1 MKIAKYHT
9 NTVVGYTPT
18 ASPAS
23 CEVDTVRWKLY
34 ESWKEAENEP
44 NERYLQLSHLLR
56 LVVTVAIGR
65 GENGH
70 LHEIRTLADLLADIP
85 NVKGLIESLEHH
97 EETWGYHIEKGS
109 CPTKTCDISS
119 VPPCRT
125 ACPAG
130 INIPNFLAEI
140 GNGNDTEAIRII
152 VRDNP
157 LPLVCGLVCPAP
169 CEDAC
174 VRGACDEKPVF
185 IREMKAVA
193 AEQTLITGP
202 YPHRDMQPSSGKHVA
217 ILGSGPSALSAAG
230 YLAVMGHQVSCFE
243 KESEPGG
250 MLRFGIPGYRLPIE
264 VLRQEVDQIRN
275 LGVEFR
281 VNTNIEHVDE
291 LKRDHDA
298 VFIAVGTPVSRVLT
312 LPGVDN
318 DFVHGAIEFLRAVR
332 QDKKIKAGPRVIVIG
347 AGEVALDAAITA
359 KKIGVEQVDMFCLE
373 RREEMHIKPEELEEM
388 EELGV
393 TINNSWS
400 PFRIEK
406 EGRIVFQHCKN
417 LYDEHHHFNPD
428 LDPEKTCEREIDQV
442 VMAIGQTTNL
452 SFVSDKNNIKV
463 ERNLLAVHPESLET
477 DSPGIFAGGDAQH
490 GPRLVV
496 DAVADG
502 KRAAHAIDA
511 YLHDKDFDPEWVRFR
526 NHDTI
531 ERVSVPAGERTD
543 STRVEPHDREVK
555 LRYGDTPVVKLEMP
569 THLEAVKETH
579 RCLRCDLCVGC
590 GLCEIACA
598 EVGIRALKMEH
609 SLPGRL
615 AYTDFRHPAELCI
628 GCGACVQVCPHDSI
642 RLIDEAGVRRIEITG
657 TVVSENRLVK
667 CTRCGTEYATEAF
680 IFHFEKKLPESLKD
694 APARQICPDCARKGF
709 AEILN
714 AEV

>member
-9 NTVVGYTPT
+9 NTVVGYTPID
-18 ASPAS
+18 SPET
-23 CEVDTVRWKLY
+23 CEVDIVRWKLY
-34 ESWKEAENEP
+34 ETWKEAENEP
-44 NERYLQLSHLLR
+44 NDRYLLLSHLLR
-56 LVVTVAIGR
+56 LVVTLAT
-65 GENGH
+65 GH
-70 LHEIRTLADLLADIP
+70 GTDGHMREIRTLADLLADIP
-85 NVKGLIESLEHH
+85 NVKGLIESLDNN
-97 EETWGYHIEKGS
+97 EETWRYHIEQAC
-109 CPTKTCDISS
+109 CPTHTCDPSLI
-119 VPPCRT
+119 PPCHQ

-140 GNGNDTEAIRII
+140 GHGHDAEAIRII
-152 VRDNP
+152 VQDNP
-157 LPLVCGLVCPAP
+157 LPLVCGIVCPAP

-174 VRGACDEKPVF
+174 VRGAGDEKPIF

-193 AEQTLITGP
+193 AEQTLVIGP
-202 YPHRDMQPSSGKHVA
+202 YPHSDMQPSSGKKVA

-230 YLAVMGHQVSCFE
+230 YLAVMGHKVTCFE
-243 KESEPGG
+243 RESEPGG

-332 QDKKIKAGPRVIVIG
+332 QGKKIEAGPRVIVIG

-359 KKIGVEQVDMFCLE
+359 KKIGIEKVDMFCLE
-373 RREEMHIKPEELEEM
+373 RREEMHIKPEEIEEM
-388 EELGV
+388 EELGI

-406 EGRIVFQHCKN
+406 EGRIVFQHCKS
-417 LYDEHHHFNPD
+417 LYDEQHHFNPD
-428 LDPEKTCEREIDQV
+428 LDPEKTCERDIDQI

-452 SFVSDKNNIKV
+452 SFVSDKDNIKV

-477 DSPGIFAGGDAQH
+477 DTPGIFAGGDAQH

-511 YLHDKDFDPEWVRFR
+511 YLYKKDFDPEWVRFR
-526 NHDTI
+526 NHDSI
-531 ERVSVPAGERTD
+531 ERVQVLAEERTNN
-543 STRVEPHDREVK
+543 TRVQPHDREFK
-555 LRYGDTPVVKLEMP
+555 LRYGDIPVVNLEIP
-569 THLEAVKETH
+569 TPLEAVTETH

-598 EVGIRALKMEH
+598 EVGVRALKMEH

-615 AYTDFRHPAELCI
+615 AYEDFLHPADLCI
-628 GCGACVQVCPHDSI
+628 GCGACVEVCPHDAI
-642 RLIDEAGVRRIEITG
+642 RLIDEGGIRHIEITG
-657 TVVSENRLVK
+657 TVVSENKLVK
-667 CTRCGTEYATEAF
+667 CTGCGTEYATEAF
-680 IFHFEKKLPESLKD
+680 ISHITEKLPESLKD
-694 APARQICPDCARKGF
+694 APARHICPECARKGF
-709 AEILN
+709 AKVLN
-714 AEV
+714 AED